1 MGNREQMSQISLKAM
16 LELVD
21 KATAPLKDIMGS
33 SEKTSDALRTQREEL
48 RKLSKSQMWDLV
60 KQTTSQIW
68 EVL

>member
-1 MGNREQMSQISLKAM
+1 M

-48 RKLSKSQMWDLV
+48 KKLSNSYTKNALQLQGV
-60 KQTTSQIW
+60 FYLNT
-68 EVL
+68 